1 MFVWRNIYRGLLM
14 GVSDLIPGV
23 SGGTIAMV
31 LGIYRRLIS
40 GINGLM
46 SKKWKKEIGFF
57 LPLLIGVGLALLLV
71 SQLMEKLLQ
80 NYPQP
85 TFFFFIGL
93 IIGVVPF
100 LLRKVEYKETFQP
113 VHYILLIVAAIL
125 IASTLFLKGDGSGEI
140 MKSLGAM
147 DYVVLFFSG
156 WLAST
161 AMILPGVSGSFVLL
175 LLGSY
180 QTVIHGLSSFQIP
193 LLLTVGAG
201 IIIGLSLTGK
211 LISLLLNRFTVS
223 TYAVMIGLVIGS
235 VVVLYPGFKTDIGL
249 AIASIVTLLLG
260 LSAAFILGKIEH
272 KEESAK

>member
-46 SKKWKKEIGFF
+46 SKNWKKELGFF
-57 LPLLIGVGLALLLV
+57 IPLLIGVGLALLLV
-71 SQLMEKLLQ
+71 SQLMEKLLEH
-80 NYPQP
+80 YPQP

-100 LLRKVEYKETFQP
+100 LLRKVDYKKTFEP
-113 VHYILLIVAAIL
+113 FHYGLLIVAAIL
-125 IASTLFLKGDGSGEI
+125 IASTLFLKGDGSGEV
-140 MKSLGAM
+140 MKSLSM
-147 DYVVLFFSG
+147 VDYIILFFSG

-211 LISLLLNRFTVS
+211 VIAHLLSKYTVS

-235 VVVLYPGFKTDIGL
+235 VVVLYPGFQSDVGL
-249 AIASIVTLLLG
+249 AVVSLLTLLCGLG
-260 LSAAFILGKIEH
+260 AAMVLGKIEH
-272 KEESAK
+272 KEE

>member
-46 SKKWKKEIGFF
+46 SKNWKKELGFF
-57 LPLLIGVGLALLLV
+57 IPLLIGVGLALLLV
-71 SQLMEKLLQ
+71 SQLMEKLLEH
-80 NYPQP
+80 YPQP

-100 LLRKVEYKETFQP
+100 LLKKVDYKKTFEP
-113 VHYILLIVAAIL
+113 FHYGVLIVAAIL
-125 IASTLFLKGDGSGEI
+125 IASTLFLKGDGSGEV
-140 MKSLGAM
+140 MKSLSM
-147 DYVVLFFSG
+147 VDYIILFFSG

-211 LISLLLNRFTVS
+211 VIAHLLSKYTVS

-235 VVVLYPGFKTDIGL
+235 VVVLYPGFQADVGL
-249 AIASIVTLLLG
+249 AVASILTLACGLG
-260 LSAAFILGKIEH
+260 AASVLGKIEH
-272 KEESAK
+272 KEE

>member
-1 MFVWRNIYRGLLM
+1 M

-46 SKKWKKEIGFF
+46 SKHWKKEIGFF

-71 SQLMEKLLQ
+71 SQLMEMLLEHF
-80 NYPQP
+80 PQP

-100 LLRKVEYKETFQP
+100 LLRKVDYKKTFEP
-113 VHYILLIVAAIL
+113 VHYGLLLVAGLL
-125 IASTLFLKGDGSGEI
+125 IASTLFLKGDGGGEV
-140 MKSLGAM
+140 MKSLDLV
-147 DYVVLFFSG
+147 DYIILFFSG

-211 LISLLLNRFTVS
+211 VIAHLLSKYTVS

-235 VVVLYPGFKTDIGL
+235 VVVLYPGFEADLGL
-249 AIASIVTLLLG
+249 AIASVATLLLG
-260 LSAAFILGKIEH
+260 LGAAIVLGKIEH
-272 KEESAK
+272 KEENVE

>member
-46 SKKWKKEIGFF
+46 SKNWKKELGFF
-57 LPLLIGVGLALLLV
+57 IPLLIGVGLALLLV

-80 NYPQP
+80 HYPQP

-100 LLRKVEYKETFQP
+100 LLRKVEYKKTFEP
-113 VHYILLIVAAIL
+113 LHYGLLILAAVL
-125 IASTLFLKGDGSGEI
+125 IASTLFLKGDGSGEV
-140 MKSLGAM
+140 MKSLSFT
-147 DYVVLFFSG
+147 DYIVLFFSG

-180 QTVIHGLSSFQIP
+180 KTVIHGLSSFQIP

-211 LISLLLNRFTVS
+211 LISLLLKKYTVA
-223 TYAVMIGLVIGS
+223 TYSVMIGLVIGS
-235 VVVLYPGFKTDIGL
+235 VVVLYPGFKSDIMLG
-249 AIASIVTLLLG
+249 IASVVTLLLG
-260 LSAAFILGKIEH
+260 LGAAFILGKIEH
-272 KEESAK
+272 KQENTD

>member
-46 SKKWKKEIGFF
+46 SKNWKKELGFF
-57 LPLLIGVGLALLLV
+57 IPLLIGVGLALLLV
-71 SQLMEKLLQ
+71 SQLMEKLLEH
-80 NYPQP
+80 YPQP

-100 LLRKVEYKETFQP
+100 LLKKVDYKKTFEP
-113 VHYILLIVAAIL
+113 FHYGLLIVAAIL
-125 IASTLFLKGDGSGEI
+125 IASTLFLKGDGSGEV
-140 MKSLGAM
+140 MKSLSM
-147 DYVVLFFSG
+147 VDYIILFFSG

-211 LISLLLNRFTVS
+211 VIAHLLSKYTVS

-235 VVVLYPGFKTDIGL
+235 VVVLYPGFESDVGL
-249 AIASIVTLLLG
+249 AVVSLLTLLGGLG
-260 LSAAFILGKIEH
+260 AAMVLGKIEH
-272 KEESAK
+272 KEE

>member
-46 SKKWKKEIGFF
+46 SKNWKKELGFF
-57 LPLLIGVGLALLLV
+57 IPLLIGVGLALLLV
-71 SQLMEKLLQ
+71 SQLMEKLLKH
-80 NYPQP
+80 YPQP

-93 IIGVVPF
+93 IVGVVPF
-100 LLRKVEYKETFQP
+100 LLRKVEYKKTFEP
-113 VHYILLIVAAIL
+113 VHYGLLILAAVL
-125 IASTLFLKGDGSGEI
+125 IASTLFLKGEGTGEI
-140 MKSLGAM
+140 MKSLSFT
-147 DYVVLFFSG
+147 DYVLLFLSG

-180 QTVIHGLSSFQIP
+180 HTVIHGLSSFQIP

-211 LISLLLNRFTVS
+211 LISLLLKKYTVS
-223 TYAVMIGLVIGS
+223 TYSVMIGLVIGS
-235 VVVLYPGFKTDIGL
+235 VVVLYPGFKSDITL
-249 AIASIVTLLLG
+249 AVTSIGTLLLG
-260 LSAAFILGKIEH
+260 LGTAFILGRIEH
-272 KEESAK
+272 KQGITD

>member
-46 SKKWKKEIGFF
+46 SKHWKKEIGFF

-71 SQLMEKLLQ
+71 SQLMEMLLEHF
-80 NYPQP
+80 PQP

-93 IIGVVPF
+93 IVGVVPF
-100 LLRKVEYKETFQP
+100 LLRKVDYKKTFEP
-113 VHYILLIVAAIL
+113 VHYGLLIVAGLL
-125 IASTLFLKGDGSGEI
+125 IASTLFLKGDGGGEV
-140 MKSLGAM
+140 MKSLDLV
-147 DYVVLFFSG
+147 DYIVLFFSG

-211 LISLLLNRFTVS
+211 VIAHLLSKYTVS

-235 VVVLYPGFKTDIGL
+235 VVVLYPGFEADLGL
-249 AIASIVTLLLG
+249 AVASVVTFLLG
-260 LSAAFILGKIEH
+260 LGAAVVLGKIEH
-272 KEESAK
+272 KEENVE

>member
-46 SKKWKKEIGFF
+46 SKKWKKELGFF
-57 LPLLIGVGLALLLV
+57 IPLLIGVGLALLLV
-71 SQLMEKLLQ
+71 SKLMEKLL
-80 NYPQP
+80 NDYPQP

-100 LLRKVEYKETFQP
+100 LLRKVEYKKTFEP
-113 VHYILLIVAAIL
+113 VHYGLLLLAAVL
-125 IASTLFLKGDGSGEI
+125 IASTLFLKGEGSGEI
-140 MKSLGAM
+140 MKSLSTM
-147 DYVVLFFSG
+147 DYVTLFFSG

-211 LISLLLNRFTVS
+211 VISLLLKKYTVS
-223 TYAVMIGLVIGS
+223 TYSVMIGLVIGS
-235 VVVLYPGFKTDIGL
+235 VVVLYPGFKSDIMLG
-249 AIASIVTLLLG
+249 IVSVATLLLG
-260 LSAAFILGKIEH
+260 LGAAFILGKIEH
-272 KEESAK
+272 KQENTD

>member
-1 MFVWRNIYRGLLM
+1 M

-46 SKKWKKEIGFF
+46 SKHWKKEIGFF

-71 SQLMEKLLQ
+71 SQLMEMLLEHF
-80 NYPQP
+80 PQP

-93 IIGVVPF
+93 IVGVVPF
-100 LLRKVEYKETFQP
+100 LLRKVDYKKTFEP
-113 VHYILLIVAAIL
+113 VHYGLLIVAGLL
-125 IASTLFLKGDGSGEI
+125 IASTLFLKGDGGGEV
-140 MKSLGAM
+140 MKSLDLV
-147 DYVVLFFSG
+147 DYIVLFFSG

-211 LISLLLNRFTVS
+211 VIAHLLSKYTVS

-235 VVVLYPGFKTDIGL
+235 VVVLYPGFEADLGL
-249 AIASIVTLLLG
+249 AVASVVTFLLG
-260 LSAAFILGKIEH
+260 LGAAVVLGKIEH
-272 KEESAK
+272 KEENVE

>member
-46 SKKWKKEIGFF
+46 SKKWKKELGFF
-57 LPLLIGVGLALLLV
+57 IPLLIGVGLALLLV
-71 SQLMEKLLQ
+71 SQLMEKLL
-80 NYPQP
+80 NDYPQP

-100 LLRKVEYKETFQP
+100 LLRKVEYKKTFEP
-113 VHYILLIVAAIL
+113 VHYGLLLIAAVL
-125 IASTLFLKGDGSGEI
+125 IASTLFLKGEGSGEI
-140 MKSLGAM
+140 MKSLSTM
-147 DYVVLFFSG
+147 DYVTLFFSG

-211 LISLLLNRFTVS
+211 LISLLLKKYTVA
-223 TYAVMIGLVIGS
+223 TYSVMIGLVIGS
-235 VVVLYPGFKTDIGL
+235 VVVLYPGFKSDIILG
-249 AIASIVTLLLG
+249 IASVATLLLG
-260 LSAAFILGKIEH
+260 LGAAFILGKIEH
-272 KEESAK
+272 KQENAD

>member
-46 SKKWKKEIGFF
+46 SKNWKKELGFF
-57 LPLLIGVGLALLLV
+57 IPLLLGVGLALLLV
-71 SQLMEKLLQ
+71 SQLMEKLLEH
-80 NYPQP
+80 YPQP

-100 LLRKVEYKETFQP
+100 LLRKVDYKKNFEPF
-113 VHYILLIVAAIL
+113 HYGLLIVAAIL

-140 MKSLGAM
+140 MKSLDM
-147 DYVVLFFSG
+147 VDYIILFFSG

-180 QTVIHGLSSFQIP
+180 QTVIHGLSSFNIP

-211 LISLLLNRFTVS
+211 VIAHLLSKYTVS

-235 VVVLYPGFKTDIGL
+235 VVVLYPGFQSNVGL
-249 AIASIVTLLLG
+249 AIASIATLLLG
-260 LSAAFILGKIEH
+260 LGAAIALGKIEH
-272 KEESAK
+272 KEA

>member
-46 SKKWKKEIGFF
+46 SKKWKKELGFF
-57 LPLLIGVGLALLLV
+57 IPLLIGVGLALLLV
-71 SQLMEKLLQ
+71 SQLMEKLL
-80 NYPQP
+80 NDYPQP

-100 LLRKVEYKETFQP
+100 LLRKVEYKKTFEP
-113 VHYILLIVAAIL
+113 VHYGLLLLAAVL
-125 IASTLFLKGDGSGEI
+125 IASTLFLKGEGSGEI
-140 MKSLGAM
+140 MKSLSTM
-147 DYVVLFFSG
+147 DYVTLFFSG

-211 LISLLLNRFTVS
+211 LISLLLKKYTVA
-223 TYAVMIGLVIGS
+223 TYSVMIGLVIGS
-235 VVVLYPGFKTDIGL
+235 VVVLYPGFKSDIMLG
-249 AIASIVTLLLG
+249 IASVVTLLLG
-260 LSAAFILGKIEH
+260 LGAAFILGKIEH
-272 KEESAK
+272 KQGNTD

>member
-46 SKKWKKEIGFF
+46 SKHWKKEIGFF

-71 SQLMEKLLQ
+71 SQLMEMLLEHF
-80 NYPQP
+80 PQP

-100 LLRKVEYKETFQP
+100 LLRKVDYKKTFEP
-113 VHYILLIVAAIL
+113 VHYGLLIVAGLL
-125 IASTLFLKGDGSGEI
+125 IASTLFLKGDGGEV
-140 MKSLGAM
+140 MKSLDLV
-147 DYVVLFFSG
+147 DYIILFFSG

-211 LISLLLNRFTVS
+211 VIAHLLSKYTVS

-235 VVVLYPGFKTDIGL
+235 VVVLYPGFEPDMGL
-249 AIASIVTLLLG
+249 AVASIATLLLG
-260 LSAAFILGKIEH
+260 LGAAVVLGKIEH
-272 KEESAK
+272 KEENVE

>member
-46 SKKWKKEIGFF
+46 SKKWKKELGFF
-57 LPLLIGVGLALLLV
+57 IPLLIGVGLALLLV
-71 SQLMEKLLQ
+71 SQLMEKLL
-80 NYPQP
+80 NDYPQP

-100 LLRKVEYKETFQP
+100 LLRKVEYKKTFEP
-113 VHYILLIVAAIL
+113 VHYGLLLSAAVM
-125 IASTLFLKGDGSGEI
+125 IASTLFLKGEGSGEI
-140 MKSLGAM
+140 AKSLSTM
-147 DYVVLFFSG
+147 DYVTLFFSG

-211 LISLLLNRFTVS
+211 LISLLLKKYTVA
-223 TYAVMIGLVIGS
+223 TYSVMIGLVIGS
-235 VVVLYPGFKTDIGL
+235 VVVLYPGFKSDIMLG
-249 AIASIVTLLLG
+249 IASVVTLFLG
-260 LSAAFILGKIEH
+260 LGAAFILGKIEH
-272 KEESAK
+272 KQENID

>member
-46 SKKWKKEIGFF
+46 SKNWKKELGFF
-57 LPLLIGVGLALLLV
+57 IPLLIGVGLALLLV

-100 LLRKVEYKETFQP
+100 LLRKVEFKKTFEP
-113 VHYILLIVAAIL
+113 VHYGLLAVAAIL
-125 IASTLFLKGDGSGEI
+125 IASTLFFKGDGSGEV
-140 MKSLGAM
+140 MKSLGLAE
-147 DYVVLFFSG
+147 YILLFFSG

-201 IIIGLSLTGK
+201 IIVGLSLTGK
-211 LISLLLNRFTVS
+211 LISHLLSKYTVS
-223 TYAVMIGLVIGS
+223 TYSVMIGLVLGS
-235 VVVLYPGFKTDIGL
+235 VVVLYPGFESDIGL
-249 AIASIVTLLLG
+249 GIVSIVTLLLG
-260 LSAAFILGKIEH
+260 LCAAVVLGKIEH
-272 KEESAK
+272 KEEKAG

>member
-46 SKKWKKEIGFF
+46 SKNWKKELGFF
-57 LPLLIGVGLALLLV
+57 IPLLLGVGLALLLV
-71 SQLMEKLLQ
+71 SQLMEKLLEH
-80 NYPQP
+80 YPQP

-100 LLRKVEYKETFQP
+100 LLRKVEYKKNFEPF
-113 VHYILLIVAAIL
+113 HYGLLIVAAIL

-140 MKSLGAM
+140 MKSLDM
-147 DYVVLFFSG
+147 VDYIILFFSG

-180 QTVIHGLSSFQIP
+180 QTVIHGLSSFNIP

-211 LISLLLNRFTVS
+211 VIAHLLSKYTVS

-235 VVVLYPGFKTDIGL
+235 VVVLYPGFQSDVEL
-249 AIASIVTLLLG
+249 AIASIATLLLG
-260 LSAAFILGKIEH
+260 LGAAIVLGKIEH
-272 KEESAK
+272 KEA

>member
-46 SKKWKKEIGFF
+46 SKNWKKELGFF
-57 LPLLIGVGLALLLV
+57 IPLLIGVGLALLLV
-71 SQLMEKLLQ
+71 SQLMEKLLEH
-80 NYPQP
+80 YPQP

-100 LLRKVEYKETFQP
+100 LLRKVDYKKTFEP
-113 VHYILLIVAAIL
+113 FHYGLLIVAVIL
-125 IASTLFLKGDGSGEI
+125 IASTLFLKGDGSGEV
-140 MKSLGAM
+140 MKSLSM
-147 DYVVLFFSG
+147 VDYIILFFSG

-211 LISLLLNRFTVS
+211 VIAHLLSKYTVS

-235 VVVLYPGFKTDIGL
+235 VVVLYPGFQSDVGL
-249 AIASIVTLLLG
+249 AVASILTLLCGLG
-260 LSAAFILGKIEH
+260 AAIVLGKIEH
-272 KEESAK
+272 KEE

>member
-46 SKKWKKEIGFF
+46 SKHWKKEIGFF
-57 LPLLIGVGLALLLV
+57 LPLLIGIGLALLLV
-71 SQLMEKLLQ
+71 SQLMEMLLEHF
-80 NYPQP
+80 PQP

-100 LLRKVEYKETFQP
+100 LLRKVDYKKTFEP
-113 VHYILLIVAAIL
+113 VHYGLLLVAGLL
-125 IASTLFLKGDGSGEI
+125 IASTLFLKGDGGGEV
-140 MKSLGAM
+140 MKSLDLV
-147 DYVVLFFSG
+147 DYIILFFSG

-211 LISLLLNRFTVS
+211 VIAHLLSKYTVS

-235 VVVLYPGFKTDIGL
+235 VVVLYPGFEADLGL
-249 AIASIVTLLLG
+249 AIASIATLLLG
-260 LSAAFILGKIEH
+260 LGAAIVLGKIEH
-272 KEESAK
+272 KEENVE